1 MRIVKWVFGVPGVA
15 LIVMIALGV
24 ALFVVTD
31 GDHVVPAT
39 VLDDPALPAIE
50 INGVRLHAERFG
62 DPQAETLIVL
72 HGGPGGDYRS
82 LLALKALSDRYQV
95 VFYDQRGAGLSERV
109 PAADL
114 TLDTYLAELDGV
126 IATFSPDRPVHL
138 VGHSW
143 GGMLATAYLGHA
155 AGAIASA
162 TLIEPG
168 FLSAPERAAW
178 VERATRYMSGSAYLG
193 KAIMTGFEAQHVE
206 GPDAQAATDYLVGKM
221 AHAFADHPDNPYHC
235 PNEAYDAPSWR
246 FGATASDAASK
257 ASDAEIDRLIEGAG
271 SYRGP
276 VLLLTG
282 ECDTWI
288 GADLQLR
295 HARLF
300 ARSTVTVIADAGH
313 DVVWDNPEATLTALR
328 AFLAR

>member
-1 MRIVKWVFGVPGVA
+1 MRIVKWVLGVLGVA
-15 LIVMIALGV
+15 VIVMIAFGV
-24 ALFVVTD
+24 TLFVVTD

-82 LLALKALSDRYQV
+82 LLALKTLSDRYQV

-114 TLDTYLAELDGV
+114 TLDAYLAELDGV

-155 AGAIASA
+155 PDAVASA
-162 TLIEPG
+162 ILIEPG
-168 FLSAPERAAW
+168 FLNASERAEW
-178 VERATRYMSGSAYLG
+178 VERAARYMSGPAYLG

-206 GPDAQAATDYLVGKM
+206 GPDAHAANDYLVGQM
-221 AHAFADHPDNPYHC
+221 VHAFTDHPDNPYHC

-246 FGATASDAASK
+246 FGAAASDAASK
-257 ASDAEIDRLIEGAG
+257 ASDAEIDRLIEGTS
-271 SYRGP
+271 SYHGP
-276 VLLLTG
+276 VLLLAG

-295 HARLF
+295 HAQLF

-313 DVVWDNPEATLTALR
+313 DVVWDNPEATLAALR
-328 AFLAR
+328 AFLSR